1 MRDELSEYACSDGTA
16 GNTCNTGGNN
26 RDGNTV
32 SGTDRTDLQYI
43 TGHKCN
49 GLYMDG
55 SNGLVNNIRTGNNIN
70 NSNYRRIRTEWKY
83 NSNSIEQL
91 RD

>member
-1 MRDELSEYACSDGTA
+1 MRDKLSEYACSDGTA
-16 GNTCNTGGNN
+16 GHTCNTGYNN
-26 RDGNTV
+26 RDDSPV
-32 SGTDRTDLQYI
+32 SGTDRTDIQYI
-43 TGHKCN
+43 TGHKCH

-83 NSNSIEQL
+83 NSYSIKQL